1 MKKILFVPIL
11 LLGMLMSS
19 QLTAQ
24 SCTPAQ
30 VEACKKVCNEAKAK
44 TANLPADSP
53 EAKAIMQEAEAEI
66 TKICGSAAKT
76 TSAQCGGAKATQVN
90 TAKAQCG
97 SAKAVQ
103 TKSAGTCGSAKA
115 VQAKATKSQ
124 CGSAKTAQVKTVAET
139 SSTTPSCDPKDCP
152 PACRLLCA
160 AVCGS
165 AKTAKASSKDQVT
178 QTEKAPKKV
187 LAKMEQ

>member
-44 TANLPADSP
+44 MANLPENSP
-53 EAKAIMQEAEAEI
+53 EAKTIMQEAEAEI
-66 TKICGSAAKT
+66 VKICGSAAKT
-76 TSAQCGGAKATQVN
+76 ASAQCGSAKAAQVN

-97 SAKAVQ
+97 SAKSAEVKT
-103 TKSAGTCGSAKA
+103 TKA
-115 VQAKATKSQ
+115 QQ
-124 CGSAKTAQVKTVAET
+124 CGGAKTAQVKTVAET
-139 SSTTPSCDPKDCP
+139 TKATPSCDPKDCP

-165 AKTAKASSKDQVT
+165 AKTAKASCAPSSEKVA